1 MKTTVRFS
9 VIAALLLL
17 TAAGATA
24 QTSNGNDVFNPIAK
38 YIAQGNAEALSAWF
52 ADNLEIS
59 VISKGD
65 NSSRNQAKQ
74 VVKRFFDSYTPRSF
88 QIDHTAGRIN
98 MKYALGTL
106 NAGGEKF
113 HVTIFVSRKD
123 GPYRIQ
129 QLKIDRIQ

>member
-1 MKTTVRFS
+1 MKALTKIIT
-9 VIAALLLL
+9 IAAAFFLSV
-17 TAAGATA
+17 TGATA
-24 QTSNGNDVFNPIAK
+24 KSDGNDVFTPISK
-38 YIAQGNAEALSAWF
+38 YIAQGNVEALSAWF

-59 VISKGD
+59 VISKAN

-74 VVKRFFDSYTPRSF
+74 VMKRFFDTYTPRSF
-88 QIDHTAGRIN
+88 QINHTAGRIN

>member
-1 MKTTVRFS
+1 MKAITKIITIATAFFLS
-9 VIAALLLL
+9 V
-17 TAAGATA
+17 TGATA
-24 QTSNGNDVFNPIAK
+24 KSDGNDVFTPISK
-38 YIAQGNAEALSAWF
+38 YIAQGNVEALSAWF

-59 VISKGD
+59 VISKAN

-74 VVKRFFDSYTPRSF
+74 VMKRFFDTYTPRSF
-88 QIDHTAGRIN
+88 QINHTAGRIN

>member
-1 MKTTVRFS
+1 MKATTKIIT
-9 VIAALLLL
+9 IAAAFFLSV
-17 TAAGATA
+17 TGAAAK
-24 QTSNGNDVFNPIAK
+24 SDGNDVFTPISK
-38 YIAQGNAEALSAWF
+38 YIAQGNVEALSAWF

-59 VISKGD
+59 VISKAN

-74 VVKRFFDSYTPRSF
+74 VMKRFFDTYTPRSF
-88 QIDHTAGRIN
+88 QINHTAGRIN

>member
-1 MKTTVRFS
+1 MRRYVK
-9 VIAALLLL
+9 LLLIAVSVL
-17 TAAGATA
+17 LCGRLSA
-24 QTSNGNDVFNPIAK
+24 QNTETTGDVIVPISK
-38 YIAQGNAEALSAWF
+38 YIVQANHEALSAWF

-59 VISKGD
+59 VISKAN

-74 VVKRFFDSYTPRSF
+74 VMKRFFDTYTPRSF
-88 QIDHTAGRIN
+88 QINHTAGRIN

>member
-1 MKTTVRFS
+1 MKTLPRI
-9 VIAALLLL
+9 IAVVAAFLL
-17 TAAGATA
+17 TASGAVA
-24 QTSNGNDVFNPIAK
+24 KSDGNDVFNPISK
-38 YIAQGNAEALSAWF
+38 YIAQGNVEALSAWF

-59 VISKGD
+59 VISRPS

-74 VVKRFFDSYTPRSF
+74 VIKRFFDTYTPRSF
-88 QIDHTAGRIN
+88 QIIHTAGRIN

>member
-9 VIAALLLL
+9 TIAALFLL
-17 TAAGATA
+17 TAVGATA
-24 QTSNGNDVFNPIAK
+24 QSSNGNDVFNPIAK

>member
-17 TAAGATA
+17 TAAGAAA

-88 QIDHTAGRIN
+88 TIDHTAGRVN

>member
-1 MKTTVRFS
+1 MKAITKIIT
-9 VIAALLLL
+9 IAAAFFLSV
-17 TAAGATA
+17 TGATA
-24 QTSNGNDVFNPIAK
+24 KSDGNDVFTPISK
-38 YIAQGNAEALSAWF
+38 YIAQGNVEALSAWF

-59 VISKGD
+59 VISKAN

-74 VVKRFFDSYTPRSF
+74 VIKRFFDTYTPRSF
-88 QIDHTAGRIN
+88 QINHTAGRIN

>member
-1 MKTTVRFS
+1 MKAITKIIT
-9 VIAALLLL
+9 IAAAFFLSV
-17 TAAGATA
+17 TGATA
-24 QTSNGNDVFNPIAK
+24 KSDGNDVFTPISK
-38 YIAQGNAEALSAWF
+38 YIAQGNVEALSAWF

-59 VISKGD
+59 VISKAN

-74 VVKRFFDSYTPRSF
+74 VMKRFFDTYTPRSF
-88 QIDHTAGRIN
+88 QINHTAGRIN

-129 QLKIDRIQ
+129 QLKIDSIQ